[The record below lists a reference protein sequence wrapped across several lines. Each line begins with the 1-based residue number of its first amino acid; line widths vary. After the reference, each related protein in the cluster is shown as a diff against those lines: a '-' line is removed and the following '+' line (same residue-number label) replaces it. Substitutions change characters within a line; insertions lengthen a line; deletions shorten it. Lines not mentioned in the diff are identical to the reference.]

1 MGCKEG
7 HGRKRVTRRRQ
18 MGARKMEGWTKDGRE
33 VASEGRNERHGEAS
47 GGSGM
52 AVNERHGEASAAQG
66 WQFTPLATDDR
77 ATDARARRPLGGSCL
92 CQHARKQN
100 MQYHSIWV
108 DT

>member
-1 MGCKEG
+1 
-7 HGRKRVTRRRQ
+7 
-18 MGARKMEGWTKDGRE
+18 
-33 VASEGRNERHGEAS
+33 
-47 GGSGM
+47 M
-52 AVNERHGEASAAQG
+52 AVSERHGEASAAQG